1 MYDGFII
8 ASYIATFL
16 PLFLLALASLQAW
29 RRAQRD
35 VAALDEAGR

>member
-8 ASYIATFL
+8 ASYAATFL
-16 PLFLLALASLQAW
+16 PLLLLGLASFTGW

-35 VAALDEAGR
+35 VAALDEAQR